1 MTRMVSFPASQQQAP
16 LWKHRFIESFGFNL
30 GFLRKKEGACL
41 KKADAAFRNFSIT
54 YLARSHNLRATEMS
68 FPIAHKFMLQ
78 TNRPATTA
86 TVHRPCHCNE
96 IYFRWGCIIPG
107 MSRNFRKPCY
117 KAISAKVK
125 LITINYSM
133 SRNDHEASNF
143 LMVFVVRPVFQSLW
157 ISSDSQS
164 MWRIHS
170 KGFISSSLIKTSIVV
185 SDLKLQFHSV

>member
-1 MTRMVSFPASQQQAP
+1 
-16 LWKHRFIESFGFNL
+16 
-30 GFLRKKEGACL
+30 
-41 KKADAAFRNFSIT
+41 
-54 YLARSHNLRATEMS
+54 
-68 FPIAHKFMLQ
+68 
-78 TNRPATTA
+78 
-86 TVHRPCHCNE
+86 
-96 IYFRWGCIIPG
+96 

-143 LMVFVVRPVFQSLW
+143 LMVFVVWPVFQSLW

-170 KGFISSSLIKTSIVV
+170 NGFISSSLIKTSIVV